1 MRIEP
6 HEKFE
11 GVFWI
16 VRKGKRVPLTKNL
29 VPGFKSYDESVV
41 KFKGEEYRIWDP
53 YRSKP
58 AAAIVKGLR
67 TFPIRRGIK
76 ILYLG
81 IASGTTASHFSDI
94 VRREG
99 IIYGIEV
106 AQRVMRVLLNVAAT
120 RRNIVPILASARDPE
135 KYARLVEEVDV
146 VYTDV
151 SQRDEAEILVRNADM
166 FLKDRG
172 FVIIAIKASSID
184 VRLPPRKV
192 YNLVE
197 NVLKENGYNP
207 IEMVDLSPFDPKHA
221 IIVAKKKKR

>member
-1 MRIEP
+1 MRITP

-11 GVFWI
+11 GVFWTI
-16 VRKGKRVPLTKNL
+16 RRGRKIPLTKNL
-29 VPGFKSYDESVV
+29 VPGFRSYDESII

-67 TFPIRRGIK
+67 TFPIRRGTK
-76 ILYLG
+76 LLYLG

-94 VRREG
+94 VGKEG
-99 IIYGIEV
+99 IIYGVEV

-120 RRNIVPILASARDPE
+120 RRNIAPILASARDPE
-135 KYARLVEEVDV
+135 RYVGLVEEVDV

-166 FLKDRG
+166 FLKDKG
-172 FVIIAIKASSID
+172 YVIIAIKASSID

-197 NVLKENGYNP
+197 KVLRENGYNP
-207 IEMVDLSPFDPKHA
+207 VQMVDLSPFDPKHA
-221 IIVAKKKKR
+221 IIVAKKKK

>member
-94 VRREG
+94 VGREG